1 MTDPEPEIETV
12 DLLGALARSIERHKA
27 ANPTPEP
34 SDTVAKRQATVA
46 ARKLATGYRPG
57 DRCRVLDDVR
67 RYGGRSG
74 RVVTTWLGEVGVSF
88 GTADQTEAW
97 FRPDELK
104 HTR

>member
-27 ANPTPEP
+27 AE
-34 SDTVAKRQATVA
+34 SSATVAKRQATIA

-57 DRCRVLDDVR
+57 DRCRVVESVP
-67 RYGGRSG
+67 RYGNRSG

-97 FRPDELK
+97 FRPAELT
-104 HTR
+104 HLR